1 MHRFSDFAD
10 ERPMTGEKISVN
22 EVIGKEIEVLG
33 YRITDSNKRSGTK
46 CLTLHIR
53 LDGEERVVFT
63 GSYVLMEQ
71 VERYQELLPFIASIK
86 KVNNFLTFS

>member
-1 MHRFSDFAD
+1 M
-10 ERPMTGEKISVN
+10 
-22 EVIGKEIEVLG
+22 LG

-71 VERYQELLPFIASIK
+71 VERYQEQLPFIASIK